1 MCTLYKYE
9 ARYADLGLKE
19 WPERT
24 ARLEPSERCR
34 ATHKC
39 CLLASPGFEPCESSR
54 VSTGVIC
61 SRTRFGESQPFAEPK
76 EPARE
81 LDGPG
86 QTCSPA
92 HKTPA
97 EPPSAERNGRGRRPP
112 HIGMGGIHP
121 NVERTL
127 LLLAARTGSNDS
139 GQQERDPAP
148 KGREE
153 V

>member
-1 MCTLYKYE
+1 MHTYQYE

-54 VSTGVIC
+54 VSRGVIC
-61 SRTRFGESQPFAEPK
+61 SRPRFGESQPFAEPK

-92 HKTPA
+92 HKPQPNSKARSVVGEAGAHPILGWWDPT
-97 EPPSAERNGRGRRPP
+97 ERRAHLYNY
-112 HIGMGGIHP
+112 
-121 NVERTL
+121 
-127 LLLAARTGSNDS
+127 
-139 GQQERDPAP
+139 
-148 KGREE
+148 
-153 V
+153 